1 MSLQSCPHVLNT
13 LLSLSVMT
21 SLHACQ
27 PGATGQPSCLPAPGA
42 PEMLRNGRLLW
53 SSKQNKFLVAVKP
66 LIFLSLLSDADR
78 LDQGS
83 PGDSHT

>member
-1 MSLQSCPHVLNT
+1 
-13 LLSLSVMT
+13 
-21 SLHACQ
+21 
-27 PGATGQPSCLPAPGA
+27 
-42 PEMLRNGRLLW
+42 MLRNGRLLW

-83 PGDSHT
+83 PGDFDAERGEALHRTESGSQDDWVDAYSSL

>member
-27 PGATGQPSCLPAPGA
+27 PGATGQPSCLAC
-42 PEMLRNGRLLW
+42 
-53 SSKQNKFLVAVKP
+53 SQQP
-66 LIFLSLLSDADR
+66 LKSLFR
-78 LDQGS
+78 
-83 PGDSHT
+83 